1 MKKDSLIGS
10 FLATLL
16 HVAMIV
22 VAVML
27 IQKYATQ
34 FYEYGY
40 RIFKEPPVTTVGE
53 GKTITITISEGV
65 TPRSL
70 GELLQAKGLIRD
82 SKLFILQ
89 YFCSEYREDLK
100 AGTYELSSTMTAE
113 DMFAVMAGEYWEDDE
128 G

>member
-1 MKKDSLIGS
+1 MKRESLIGN
-10 FLATLL
+10 FLATLI
-16 HVAMIV
+16 HVALIV

-27 IQKYATQ
+27 IQKYATLC
-34 FYEYGY
+34 YEYGY
-40 RIFKEPPVTTVGE
+40 RIFKEPPVTTQGE

-70 GELLQAKGLIRD
+70 GELLQSKGLIRD

-89 YFCSEYREDLK
+89 YFCSEYRKELK

-113 DMFAVMAGEYWEDDE
+113 EMFAVMAGAYEEAE